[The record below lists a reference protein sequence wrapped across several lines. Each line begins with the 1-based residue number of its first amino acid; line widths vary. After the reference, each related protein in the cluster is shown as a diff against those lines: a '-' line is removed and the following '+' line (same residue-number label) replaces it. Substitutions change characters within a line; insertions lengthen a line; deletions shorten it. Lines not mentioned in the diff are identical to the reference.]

1 MSCPLRRLHFPRA
14 QQSACGVRAA
24 CDRVILPGS
33 TLLAFCFIYSSA
45 IYFYDPSISFVGVN
59 IAQRPGFA
67 HAFTQEDG
75 AQPQPEHVICRREQK
90 KPYLLT

>member
-59 IAQRPGFA
+59 IAQRPSFA

-75 AQPQPEHVICRREQK
+75 AAAAGARHLQK
-90 KPYLLT
+90 GTKKKHTS